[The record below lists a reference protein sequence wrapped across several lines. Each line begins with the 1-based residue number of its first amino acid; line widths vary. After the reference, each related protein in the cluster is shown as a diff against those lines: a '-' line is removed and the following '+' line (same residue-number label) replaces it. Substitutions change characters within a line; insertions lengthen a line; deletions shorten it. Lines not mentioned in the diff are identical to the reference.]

1 MKISKS
7 TDPSVFRLV
16 AITLMVYANS
26 FLGDFQ
32 FDDFAAILENTHLAG
47 WETFIGHLDH
57 MIRPVLYASFLFDR
71 FLYGD
76 SAWGYHVINVGLHLI
91 SGLLVYWI
99 VLRARIDEV
108 SSMAFWTAVLFLV
121 HPLATETVTYLS
133 GRASGLMT
141 CLYLLAFLLYLK
153 GTEEGSRERKHRV
166 WYASAMLA
174 FLLAMASKETAVTFP
189 LALLLWDVLVR
200 RLHGRA
206 LRSVFFSY
214 HVPFWVIVLFAA
226 VLALWKHPQY
236 SYLAD
241 FSLGIRPI
249 LDNLFSQVHAVAYA
263 LLLFIAPWKQS
274 FDHDLPIVH
283 SLFQW
288 PLLLDLMLLGCV
300 IVGALVAVRRLPLV
314 AFGIGWF
321 FLQLFPT
328 NSVIPRN
335 DLLSERNVY
344 LPSVGLF
351 VAVVTVGLAL
361 FSWVFR
367 DTSSMPWVRT
377 GFRSIGLAWVLALC
391 LLTVQRNA
399 LYQDPVLLW
408 SDTVQKSPQKARP
421 HNNLGHS
428 YALQGDWKHAIEEF
442 RVALTLKPDYILAQ
456 ENLRDAYLFHVGRQE

>member
-1 MKISKS
+1 VMKISNS
-7 TDPSVFRLV
+7 TDPSVFWLV
-16 AITLMVYANS
+16 AIPFMVYANS

-32 FDDFAAILENTHLAG
+32 FDDFAAILENSHLAR

-57 MIRPVLYASFLFDR
+57 MVRPVLYATFLFDR
-71 FLYGD
+71 SLYGD
-76 SAWGYHVINVGLHLI
+76 SSWGYHVINVGLHLI

-99 VLRARIDEV
+99 VLRARTDEV
-108 SSMAFWTAVLFLV
+108 SSIAFWTAILFLI

-141 CLYLLAFLLYLK
+141 CLYLLSFLFYLK
-153 GTEEGSRERKHRV
+153 GTEEGSREGKHRV
-166 WYASAMLA
+166 WYAGALLV

-206 LRSVFFSY
+206 LRSVFLSY
-214 HVPFWVIVLFAA
+214 HLPFWMIVMVMA
-226 VLALWKHPQY
+226 VALWMHPRY
-236 SYLAD
+236 TYLAD
-241 FSLGIRPI
+241 FSLHIRPI
-249 LDNLFSQVHAVAYA
+249 WENVFSQVHAVAYA

-288 PLLLDLMLLGCV
+288 PLLLDLMVLGGV
-300 IVGALVAVRRLPLV
+300 IVGTLVAVRRLPLV

-321 FLQLFPT
+321 FLQLLPT

-351 VAVVTVGLAL
+351 IAAVTVGLAL
-361 FSWVFR
+361 FNWIFR
-367 DTSSMPWVRT
+367 ETSSIQWVQKI
-377 GFRSIGLAWVLALC
+377 FRPIGLAWVLALC

-442 RVALTLKPDYILAQ
+442 RVALILKPDYFLAQ
-456 ENLRDAYLFHVGRQE
+456 ENLRDAYLLHVGRHE

>member
-7 TDPSVFRLV
+7 VDPSVFWLV
-16 AITLMVYANS
+16 AIPIMVYANS

-32 FDDFAAILENTHLAG
+32 FDDFAAILDNPHLAR

-57 MIRPVLYASFLFDR
+57 MVRPILYATFLFDR
-71 FLYGD
+71 SLYAD
-76 SAWGYHVINVGLHLI
+76 SVWGYHVINVGLHLI
-91 SGLLVYWI
+91 SGLLVYRI
-99 VLRARIDEV
+99 ILRARTDEV
-108 SSMAFWTAVLFLV
+108 SSIAFWAAILFLV

-153 GTEEGSRERKHRV
+153 GTEEGSREGKHRV
-166 WYASAMLA
+166 WYAGAMLT

-200 RLHGRA
+200 RIDGRA
-206 LRSVFFSY
+206 LRSIFLSY
-214 HVPFWVIVLFAA
+214 HVPFWMIVMVMA
-226 VLALWKHPQY
+226 VVFRMHPRY
-236 SYLAD
+236 AYLTD
-241 FSLGIRPI
+241 FSLHIRP
-249 LDNLFSQVHAVAYA
+249 LRENVFSQVHAVVYS

-283 SLFQW
+283 SVFQW
-288 PLLLDLMLLGCV
+288 PWFFDLMVLGGV
-300 IVGALVAVRRLPLV
+300 IVGALVVRRRLPLV

-321 FLQLFPT
+321 FLQLLPT

-351 VAVVTVGLAL
+351 IAAVTCGLAL
-361 FSWVFR
+361 FNWVFR
-367 DTSSMPWVRT
+367 ETSSLQWVQKLCRP
-377 GFRSIGLAWVLALC
+377 IGLAWVLALC

-442 RVALTLKPDYILAQ
+442 RAALILKPDYSLAQ
-456 ENLRDAYLFHVGRQE
+456 ENLRDAYLFHVGRYE